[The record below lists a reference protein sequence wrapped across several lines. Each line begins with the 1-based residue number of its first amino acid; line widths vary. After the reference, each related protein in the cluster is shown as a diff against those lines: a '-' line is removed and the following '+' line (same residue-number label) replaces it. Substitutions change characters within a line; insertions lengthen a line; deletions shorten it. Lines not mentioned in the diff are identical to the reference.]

1 MVGLDLTYQALAT
14 ESVKERVSK
23 IGTPVGKFLSDV
35 LHHFSET
42 YKRSKGLTEPPVHD
56 PCAVAYVIDPSVIET
71 RKAPVHVEYR
81 GQYTS
86 GMTVADLRRAAPA
99 DCHTQVAV
107 KLNADKFWTL
117 IEEATQRLATRF
129 EQRH

>member
-1 MVGLDLTYQALAT
+1 MN
-14 ESVKERVSK
+14 
-23 IGTPVGKFLSDV
+23 DV
-35 LHHFSET
+35 LLHFSET

-71 RKAPVHVEYR
+71 RKAPIHVEYQ

-107 KLNADKFWTL
+107 KLDHEKFWTL
-117 IEEATQRLATRF
+117 IEQATQRLANRY
-129 EQRH
+129 EQSF